1 MYWSI
6 FWSGCPWPSFHK
18 NCMRFY
24 FVLRVFFLFP
34 FCCWKTDNLK
44 LIPLNLGTF
53 IDHFYKVD
61 IRETWGI
68 STNIITTS
76 LPISFNNTPLWL
88 SDSTATTTTFYYNCN
103 YYNNHL
109 LCARHCDTHFYNNFN
124 HLVFIKT
131 QCISSIVILILLFKT
146 WLGNSSMFCR

>member
-18 NCMRFY
+18 NHMRFS
-24 FVLRVFFLFP
+24 FALRVFFLFP

-44 LIPLNLGTF
+44 LIPLNLGPF
-53 IDHFYKVD
+53 VDHFYKVD

-76 LPISFNNTPLWL
+76 LPIAFNNTPLWL
-88 SDSTATTTTFYYNCN
+88 SESTAMTATFYYNCN
-103 YYNNHL
+103 YYNNHCIYYVL
-109 LCARHCDTHFYNNFN
+109 GTVTYFYNNFN

-131 QCISSIVILILLFKT
+131 KPIQYCKVINLQLK
-146 WLGNSSMFCR
+146 